1 MTSTR
6 TGHTPDTSCL
16 SRAGTKM
23 LSTYQ
28 MTTVNLDCADDKT
41 SIFSTFHIGC
51 SFQPQLWYL
60 GNSSC
65 SGDLGPLERCRCQR
79 WLSFLSFS
87 ILFFVATE
95 FESNV
100 EMPDMSLAYRIM
112 SILSNIPS
120 VIVEVSCSLFQAQ
133 SKGAT
138 FSATSHDDQAGLL
151 RDLFYD
157 IWLYIIQPT
166 YCVYHSTYCAKIYNT
181 TNEVCK
187 VSGALATSDIHTL
200 VHCWSSPLLPP
211 LILTYIQN
219 LSFPEFCVVH

>member
-95 FESNV
+95 VESNV

-138 FSATSHDDQAGLL
+138 FSATSHDDQEGCSEIYFMIYGCISYNLPTV
-151 RDLFYD
+151 
-157 IWLYIIQPT
+157 YIIAPT
-166 YCVYHSTYCAKIYNT
+166 LPRST
-181 TNEVCK
+181 
-187 VSGALATSDIHTL
+187 TL
-200 VHCWSSPLLPP
+200 PMKSVRFLGLWLP
-211 LILTYIQN
+211 LISIL
-219 LSFPEFCVVH
+219 